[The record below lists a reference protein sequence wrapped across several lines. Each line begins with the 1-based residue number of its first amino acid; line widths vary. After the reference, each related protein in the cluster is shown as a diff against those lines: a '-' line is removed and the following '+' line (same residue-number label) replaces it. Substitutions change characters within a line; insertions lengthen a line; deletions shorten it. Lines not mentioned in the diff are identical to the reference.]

1 MITKSALVDQAFA
14 LAKYEIDTPE
24 QYDAVYGAPPSF
36 SGLAVEGPKRDRI
49 VRHHQKIL
57 AAKRANKPSGPS
69 PQLVAGLRQ
78 LYGEAESLELFAL
91 LQSVME
97 HAGWKDGN
105 PTLGEENDEGSKHGD
120 TDTRKSNAY
129 SIEALIGNLCQAE
142 EDGSGKLHG
151 LLISLLLMVTAYQVT
166 DTGKSESKEQPDPSS
181 PPPLQVGSILSVVRP
196 QDEDHHPWRLEA
208 DFLTYLGDAAALYEE
223 RIEIQKECL
232 LSRLDDAVTLRGEK
246 TPQPTT
252 GTTGVV
258 SPAMLDSPSDTPQ
271 LSATPDVAPGEHASS
286 VRDNIEAAAA
296 ALSAAVFES
305 IISSAASHQEI
316 SSDDDVEGAEDDD
329 SSGSDPD
336 SDYEGEDGLDE
347 NASSSSSSESED
359 EEGGLLSPHVESG
372 EDHVGGSLDEDTAL
386 RHAFALSLSEPE
398 QALRVDTV
406 VSELHEAPQSPAWT
420 PGPVSPGA
428 ETPISKTPHTP
439 TGDSQENSLPAM
451 PPHPKVYPYG
461 TLLHTELDSDHQV
474 DTASSYY
481 DPGVLNRFGILPAS
495 HVLIHVLR
503 YTLEGMERQKFRHHD
518 AKSQQGREHEV
529 SKLTVVGGM
538 CASLFPPRHHTVNS
552 ACSSLD
558 EAKEVGMTLQ
568 MLISLFL
575 LIHGRRN
582 DAVDNLK
589 TAMAQENLA
598 EDGEGDEMERDGHG
612 HVSSDSEEGDDPAIA
627 LALHYLDEEAESK
640 ESLEA
645 KGMHRKAAAAA
656 QDAAAV
662 LKSLRRRTES
672 WKEQVRL
679 FSHCALLSMQCLQ
692 TFLQSVVRQWLQDRH
707 SLSVTDVH
715 GLVPKTLVAK
725 LSEALESV
733 AVSSTTASDPKYALR
748 DDKLHKIFLSLKLYQ
763 SAILLWGEIFPIV
776 NPTVLMQS
784 EVLRTRLVACTKH
797 RSGVP
802 YSSLEKISS
811 TSLSEIETSFHRLHA
826 LCRRLRVSD
835 LLDRL
840 VSRPIS
846 FVPSEDSVEET
857 HRSVYPTGEPQRS
870 SALVGF
876 ITSLSRDC
884 GGLSGE
890 LLNLYLAICHRNHV
904 RVILWDGLYAL
915 SDSEMDEIAPTLA
928 ASSSDNVRVSTQP
941 SDSLALDGTKC
952 SDSMSIVPNTGE
964 DAKGSSAH
972 QRASKVW
979 GTVLSSLS
987 FSPKTGIHRWAVRL
1001 DKCERGH
1008 VFVGVAT
1015 AQATTRTYVGGDKYG
1030 WGMIGTQALWHDR
1043 RKIRGDYG
1051 ATFRTGSTIIVT
1063 LDTDAGTLSFSSWKE
1078 SSSSSLDSAVQNV
1091 GSSRRQMSLVGS
1103 VEDWGVA
1110 FEGLPLDSRLFPA
1123 VGLYQ
1128 RDDRVTLLTVE
1139 SGLAGLAGREGAS
1152 DLLGGLC
1159 YFPRVSDVVGTQD
1172 SRLTTVKRFNDLLSW
1187 DGVEY
1192 AVSTLADIVRSMQ
1205 DGIDDAIFGT
1215 LLPCL
1220 ASALCLAPTTI
1231 PFLSQRSALRVL
1243 PHLTKCL
1250 QELEK
1255 LNVNP
1260 EHLAAL
1266 FPRGLHEGK
1275 WLIRATGTSSA
1286 DPEEYIVDIGP
1297 AAGGSVFGFEG
1308 SGVGTTG
1315 RSKNGLVSIFGNV
1328 KGSSV
1333 HFVEEWSEDPDDTF
1347 GTLTSDDVSSTCVI
1361 SARLGLDGKKFEGHY
1376 RNIQF
1381 GTIGQIAGLFLAD
1394 DRKVIKFRLPD
1405 VPGQKKHHDAYTEA
1419 ISTCTALLALAHSH
1433 LASILCEDIAVE
1445 MSMAPLNYSGEH
1457 DFESRQ
1463 RRLEIKGSLA
1473 IPFLAKSRRLEN
1485 EEGLPSIISVLR
1497 QLYGAPN
1504 GVPLTIDSDSV
1515 DILEAGQQLFTVQ
1528 SQNRKPDDC
1537 PPHESDL
1544 VDIGVVDLEIRE
1556 TLRGM
1561 SSFSTLSE
1569 LEYGNARKHII
1580 AVIVRFC
1587 GLGLADLRG
1596 ASGVS
1601 SDARNVWIAAQNI
1614 LESGLRRALGR
1625 RIPEL
1630 SSRETARDM
1639 CLLYVEIS
1647 KFLLSLESE
1656 TRSGWTVDDIVP
1668 EISELYRIVQT
1679 DTDLLFLTK
1688 EVDRSTNRGVM
1699 RLIAISE
1706 TLSLLGQYTIGEV
1719 CTPALEALL
1728 TGLPRLLGRGLV
1740 CTHPASSY
1748 RADIEQLDGHYLH
1761 DLPGVS
1767 ARVCRELRGVAHG
1780 VWSKLCDLLARLIT
1794 ARTGNRREPAM
1805 VDSMMLAIFASFTTS
1820 MNKEDLRFVLDET
1833 RLLRVAEEV
1842 MEIHRVETVT
1852 VQQFTQI
1859 GLSTHDMTV
1868 VDVLD
1873 DIGNKEISRSIV
1885 RSILGMSHVLIYQ
1898 TMASFGENSDYVDRV
1913 LCFAR
1918 VEFEKIIP
1926 DVENAVQLSLNSDR
1940 QKIGDDQW
1948 KLWLEICCNGSLVKT
1963 PSARLERAHLQNGRS
1978 GVEYLLENGMSH
1990 LKMSHGTTPKSQSG
2004 ARSSHANETKN
2015 HREPTVF
2022 RHGFCLHVL
2031 SHWLHVLMAAAR
2043 CRAGIGCVSGSAAWM
2058 EFLFAFTGLD
2068 AAAKNRRPELIPG
2081 RYRARVIR
2089 ALLSFLECQSPSET
2103 IVAELFRLA
2112 GRNSLMPS
2120 CNIYSKGSD
2129 VSREAVSLLRQLHS
2143 SRRMPWRTSIN
2154 GVVSRLNVTIA
2165 DFDLKLGVALFF
2177 NGGAGTVSQGAYVI
2191 LRPPAA
2197 APLAAEHQAGS
2208 SGKGVSQGG
2217 GVPTCSLPHH
2227 VVGSGTEGIVSG
2239 LCRADASAGI
2249 VSTVDLKNRLCE
2261 VILVNRDYKRPHQTI
2276 RKKTN
2281 VNALGRSTSSRHT
2294 LTVRAVRSPLS
2305 EVAHAQEVGLSL
2317 GDDTMFSDV
2326 MICLMKEALEIHAR
2340 LLQHGPSSD
2349 DDEGDRRNEDLTTIQ
2364 DEMSQSC
2371 FCITVLKGALS
2382 VLSDDILLNSFLQN
2396 KASRDV
2402 LSKILQVHGSE
2413 QVRAIDQI
2421 SSHSPP
2427 MSSLPIHEARWWLV
2441 VDLIRN
2447 LQVRVEVL
2455 DETPNSQ
2462 WSERFEDYKTL
2473 VVSSPPSASSD
2484 LGTTTSLGG
2493 YATPPVDPGTE
2504 SSATHS
2510 GQSLSSIIEGNTS
2523 QRQQG
2528 NFTSNEA
2535 PDSQSQT
2542 QAMAS
2547 SDNSDDDSEA
2557 ASGAAS
2563 QLREAAI
2570 AHMAE
2575 LGLPRSWSEFALRRT
2590 GGVNIEAA
2598 VHFCLER
2605 GGEMERLLLEES
2617 ERERISQRTS
2627 GSSGRRRGNRRDSSG
2642 HLLRQLMEMGFPSR
2656 WCAEALAATGN
2667 NVDEALTWILSNV
2680 ERLSSEDAGMEEGE
2694 ADDDDDEDDHVIDE
2708 DDHEE
2713 VVLKEMKN
2721 DPEGPSTGSAPNLA
2735 TRPAWTGSII
2745 PLRFISGRSIIDSK
2759 TLSVSGLPTGGF
2771 SSVGTRGVLLTS
2783 GKWYY
2788 EAILETAGCLQIGWA
2803 DGSFAGHCHAD
2814 RGDGCGDGPSSWAY
2828 DGWRRYR
2835 WHSTATE
2842 WGCRWKEGDV
2852 VGCMVDMDE
2861 MVISFTLNGRAG
2873 DIGMGVA
2880 FSGSGF
2886 RPCGGVYACVSFN
2899 RKEKLRMILG
2909 GGGSEPF
2916 KHPPPPGYQGVG
2928 EAVLMAVRERDYL
2941 VSKEQILDSLFTE
2954 QELVKDAEKRF
2965 ICDFSDGEHGHE
2977 LMAWAHRYY
2986 GSDASVHLGSSR
2998 NKAIGVSKAGIASAG
3013 QDSSSWLHLDERIQE
3028 AWSSSRNT
3036 TIDSTLENK
3045 DLVVAEIRTGYLDVA
3060 RKIKLQNLAECSEL
3074 ASLYSRKLILHVI
3087 VTMGTDFNPECFLG
3101 TNGSTEA
3108 LQFWKLIEASSSLR
3122 SAGWIGEAGA
3132 MALAAEALGLGISSN
3147 DGLSERSSTG
3157 SRKVPAQSS
3166 DSDHECGL
3174 PAAGLVQVL
3183 SPVVEID
3190 LADRTSR
3197 CTSRSFV
3204 ASAEASIGSESGGG
3218 VLVFLRKGLIGSLQ
3232 HSCEIRDIAM
3242 ASVRRTIRL
3251 LAAVEYDGEASSS
3264 IEEGKVEDAATDS
3277 KPSKSDVSAENS
3289 VHADARLASYVT
3301 GLLLCIDMDE
3311 TSVDRN
3317 LIRTALFEAWSVGML
3332 SASLPWRMVCA
3343 FTAAGILNS
3352 HPMALLPVIQ
3362 NYPTLCRFYGRLP
3375 STVARRIWAE
3385 RAASPI
3391 CSRYTQAM
3399 MELLCSVKR
3408 SIGTFNPTEGFL
3420 KYWRDTAVDAA
3431 TPRPLSEQLSPTGES
3446 TASSWETEECWIS
3459 SDDGYEILIGS
3470 VNIRAVDWKAPTR
3483 SAVRTLMD
3491 GGDGPPMLSEG
3502 CLVVRGLDWVDT
3514 PGNGDDDGKKAYE
3527 KEKAARDAEK
3537 ETSDERGEETV
3548 QKEIGDDPIDY
3559 GASEAQETTEKQSDA
3574 TEKPISDPA
3583 DESAEPLD
3591 ETEKKGKRKR
3601 TPGPKLPIGTVV
3613 SIEPWNGVPAMARRV
3628 RWHRTGIE
3636 GVYRFG
3642 GDGGRYDVCHV
3653 EVNEKSTRV
3662 KKRHPL
3668 PESSEQCA
3676 ARHAFG
3682 MEKLHNVLL
3691 RLKKSSIKQ
3700 SNDDGTTDFVRE
3712 GVLELPDFGAGILVR
3727 WTDRHDG
3734 TVSLTEIDLLFGSK
3748 DSGWEARFG
3757 QPSYI
3762 PGTTV
3767 ILSLA
3772 ESSEQVNQA
3781 ELDARSPFMS
3791 LYEVIRGSSTYNVV
3805 DLKNRDDGKGIC
3817 VTSDVCLMRAK
3828 RYSMLDESVAMSPSI
3843 PPPLNLDRD
3852 YHAPSLSLS
3861 RDGRTVSCLS
3871 SDGRGTA
3878 YGSIGFTKGVHYW
3891 EVKLEQ
3897 ADIGSVFIGVAEKPS
3912 GSGSGSSMGYEMPR
3926 LNRWHGWGF
3935 VNFRATYTAGAER
3948 IYGAHCHAGDTVGVL
3963 LDCDAGR
3970 LSFFFDGLKYGEHIL
3985 NDLGCAFENLSP
3997 FGFNVDGCGS
4007 GGFGQGAP
4015 AAVEGGRAGRYP
4027 AQGAVRPKALW
4038 PVIGLRNQGDRVTIS
4053 PKWISSYGCDG
4064 VTVMKNATKVDEI
4077 LEIYSRSH
4085 CSGHPGTRDDCFPK
4099 WFVQEAFTEYQRW
4112 KKGSWVRASTRGS
4125 GPFQVAA
4132 GGLNIDLDCS
4142 PLACACASALLGL
4155 RYALL
4160 HGDRVRLKR
4169 SAGRILELAEEA
4181 LVLGTHHGRLYYRI
4195 VSQKSEGGSLTE
4207 GGGRAWFWDE
4217 SEVVDGIS
4225 VIGEAKG
4232 RGIPLPL
4239 MDRFRCL
4246 SSGGLK
4252 VVYEGGAVVRS
4263 DLEIF
4268 EGSMN
4273 LGSIPADSILDQ
4285 KSVMERRVNSCGV
4298 VRYRVRF
4305 NDLEGWISSNIRGG
4319 NEDSIVMPVD
4329 STIEDPNST
4338 RIKSY
4343 PTPMHCASEWIDAFN
4358 KSYDDCEP
4366 ASEIGTLESFEQLLK
4381 KGLLDDRTMAES
4393 DFVVTKSIGL
4403 ICDHCQGGNPFDVV
4417 FDELASA
4424 VSFGAAA
4431 TSGDTL
4437 AKTTGST
4444 GANQVAG
4451 EAFSLLGCNL
4461 PPVEAILAR
4470 VALLRVLNRRAK
4482 YALPWLSLKPSQEGS
4497 AILGGIYGHGASADR
4512 AGRSTN
4518 TSLLAQ
4524 WAQVPTIGANLR
4536 SLRGLF
4542 FASVKKEFVRSITD
4556 ATTTPTPL
4564 SHDEYE
4570 LPREIRTV
4578 RLNRLKARRV
4588 MDGNDSAMKK
4598 KHSVFGQLQNE
4609 TKNWG
4614 GAALRRGYVAKG
4626 HGGQRRAFKVK
4637 LIGEGVNDYSGPYRE
4652 TFTDSLAELLSVDEG
4667 GGGSLG
4673 VLDPTPNCSADIGE
4687 NRGLYM
4693 FSLNGCDISE
4703 LSNTTN
4709 TLTQE
4714 ERSLRESFFSL
4725 TVPRDEAS
4733 REVEEALVFLGRIV
4747 GTAFRHGIPLDL
4759 PLPLESVWKAIA
4771 EERSDWDGRLAELDI
4786 LAHRHETQKDFPHFL
4801 VLWQQRML
4809 NAFVEGLSNVLPVEV
4824 LPLLTGEELR
4834 DMFCGNPDVDV
4845 DLLQRVVE
4853 YEGYEATDEV
4863 VRYFWDTLREFTNV
4877 ERKAFLQFVW
4887 ARNRLPMK
4895 ESDFEAPF
4903 KLQKDT
4909 LKKDGDKALP
4919 TASTCF
4925 FSLSLPAYSTKE
4937 VLKEKLLF
4945 AIQNVTTME
4954 TDFQT
4959 NSAEIAEGYR
4969 AL

>member
-1 MITKSALVDQAFA
+1 MQRPNLITKSALVDQALA

-24 QYDAVYGAPPSF
+24 QYDAVYGSPSTPR
-36 SGLAVEGPKRDRI
+36 SGPTVVEGPKRDRI
-49 VRHHQKIL
+49 VRHHQKML

-69 PQLVAGLRQ
+69 PQLVAGLRH
-78 LYGEAESLELFAL
+78 LYGEGESLELCAL

-97 HAGWKDGN
+97 RAGWKEGSSN
-105 PTLGEENDEGSKHGD
+105 FGEDNDEGFLKHND
-120 TDTRKSNAY
+120 HDTRKSNAY
-129 SIEALIGNLCQAE
+129 SIEALIGNICQAD
-142 EDGSGKLHG
+142 EDGSRKLHG

-208 DFLTYLGDAAALYEE
+208 DFLTYLGDAAAIYEE
-223 RIEIQKECL
+223 RIESQKNRL
-232 LSRLDDAVTLRGEK
+232 LSRLDDEVAK
-246 TPQPTT
+246 TPEPTT
-252 GTTGVV
+252 GPTGVA
-258 SPAMLDSPSDTPQ
+258 SPSMLDSPSDTPQ
-271 LSATPDVAPGEHASS
+271 QSATPDVAQGEHHASH

-305 IISSAASHQEI
+305 IISAASQQQEV
-316 SSDDDVEGAEDDD
+316 SSDDDAEIAQDDDD
-329 SSGSDPD
+329 SSDSEPD
-336 SDYEGEDGLDE
+336 SDYNGEDGLDE
-347 NASSSSSSESED
+347 NASSSSSSSESED
-359 EEGGLLSPHVESG
+359 DEGGLSSPHVDSG
-372 EDHVGGSLDEDTAL
+372 DDDDVGNMDDDAAL
-386 RHAFALSLSEPE
+386 HHAFALTVSGPE
-398 QALRVDTV
+398 EALRVDTV
-406 VSELHEAPQSPAWT
+406 ISELHEAPQSSAWT
-420 PGPVSPGA
+420 PGPVTPGA
-428 ETPISKTPHTP
+428 ETPVSMKEHSP
-439 TGDSQENSLPAM
+439 TGGGQENPLPVI
-451 PPHPKVYPYG
+451 PPHPKVYPYD

-481 DPGVLNRFGILPAS
+481 DPAVLNRFGTLPAA

-503 YTLEGMERQKFRHHD
+503 YTLERMEGHKFRHLN
-518 AKSQQGREHEV
+518 AKNQQGREHDV

-538 CASLFPPRHHTVNS
+538 CASLFTPTSHHAVS
-552 ACSSLD
+552 SPISSLD
-558 EAKEVGMTLQ
+558 EAKEIGMTLQ

-575 LIHGRRN
+575 LINGRRN
-582 DAVDNLK
+582 DAIDNLK
-589 TAMAQENLA
+589 TSIARQNRA
-598 EDGEGDEMERDGHG
+598 EQAEGNETDLEGHG
-612 HVSSDSEEGDDPAIA
+612 HVGSDSEEGDDPAIA

-656 QDAAAV
+656 HDAAAV

-672 WKEQVRL
+672 WKEQAGL

-707 SLSVTDVH
+707 SLSATDLH
-715 GLVPKTLVAK
+715 GLLPKTLVAK
-725 LSEALESV
+725 LSEALESIT
-733 AVSSTTASDPKYALR
+733 VSSTRTSDSKNAMKEDELP
-748 DDKLHKIFLSLKLYQ
+748 KIFLSLKLYQ
-763 SAILLWGEIFPIV
+763 SATLLWGEVVPIV
-776 NPTVLMQS
+776 SPSVLMQS
-784 EVLRTRLVACTKH
+784 EVLRARLIACTKH
-797 RSGVP
+797 RSGAP
-802 YSSLEKISS
+802 YYSLEKMTS
-811 TSLSEIETSFHRLHA
+811 TSLSETEASFHRLHV

-840 VSRPIS
+840 VSRPIGY
-846 FVPSEDSVEET
+846 VPNDDDLEET
-857 HRSVYPTGEPQRS
+857 NGSVSPTGEPQRS
-870 SALVGF
+870 SALVAF

-884 GGLSGE
+884 GGLTGE
-890 LLNLYLAICHRNHV
+890 LQNLYLALCHRNHV
-904 RVILWDGLYAL
+904 RVILWNGFYAL
-915 SDSEMDEIAPTLA
+915 SDPEMDEIAPSLA
-928 ASSSDNVRVSTQP
+928 ASSSDNVRVNTQP
-941 SDSLALDGTKC
+941 SDSLVLDGTKC
-952 SDSMSIVPNTGE
+952 SDSMSILPNTGE
-964 DAKGSSAH
+964 DVKGSSAH

-979 GTVLSSLS
+979 GTVLSTSS
-987 FSPKTGIHRWAVRL
+987 FSPKTGIHRWAVHL

-1015 AQATTRTYVGGDKYG
+1015 SQATTRTYVGGDKYG

-1051 ATFRTGSTIIVT
+1051 STFRTGSTIIVT
-1063 LDTDAGTLSFSSWKE
+1063 LDTDVGTLSFSSWKE
-1078 SSSSSLDSAVQNV
+1078 SSSSALDSALQNA
-1091 GSSRRQMSLVGS
+1091 GSSRRQTPSFGS

-1139 SGLAGLAGREGAS
+1139 SGLAGLAGRQGVS
-1152 DLLGGLC
+1152 DLSGGLC
-1159 YFPRVSDVVGTQD
+1159 YFPLDSDGLNMPD
-1172 SRLTTVKRFNDLLSW
+1172 SRVNNVKRFNDLLSW

-1192 AVSTLADIVRSMQ
+1192 VVSTLVETVRSMQ
-1205 DGIDDAIFGT
+1205 DGVDDAVFAT
-1215 LLPCL
+1215 LLPSL
-1220 ASALCLAPTTI
+1220 ASTLCLAPTTI
-1231 PFLSQRSALRVL
+1231 PFLSQRSALILL

-1250 QELEK
+1250 LDLEK

-1260 EHLAAL
+1260 QRFAAL
-1266 FPRGLHEGK
+1266 FPGGLHEGK

-1286 DPEEYIVDIGP
+1286 DPEEYLVDIGP
-1297 AAGGSVFGFEG
+1297 ASGGSLYGFEG

-1315 RSKNGLVSIFGNV
+1315 RSKNGLVSIFGSVN
-1328 KGSSV
+1328 GSSL

-1347 GTLTSDDVSSTCVI
+1347 GTLSSDDLSSTCVV

-1381 GTIGQIAGLFLAD
+1381 GTTGQIAGLFLAD
-1394 DRKVIKFRLPD
+1394 DRKVIKFRLQD
-1405 VPGQKKHHDAYTEA
+1405 VPVQKKQYDGYAETM
-1419 ISTCTALLALAHSH
+1419 STCTALLALAHSH
-1433 LASILCEDIAVE
+1433 LASILCEEIAIDV
-1445 MSMAPLNYSGEH
+1445 STPLVDDGGEN
-1457 DFESRQ
+1457 DCKCRQ
-1463 RRLEIKGSLA
+1463 RQAEIKGCLE
-1473 IPFLAKSRRLEN
+1473 IPFLAKSRRIVK
-1485 EEGLPSIISVLR
+1485 EEDLRSNIAALR
-1497 QLYGAPN
+1497 QVYGAPY
-1504 GVPLTIDSDSV
+1504 GVTVTTGIDSV
-1515 DILEAGQQLFTVQ
+1515 DFMAAGQELLESQ
-1528 SQNRKPDDC
+1528 STKPDGC
-1537 PPHESDL
+1537 FPQEIEL
-1544 VDIGVVDLEIRE
+1544 ENIKVVELELRE
-1556 TLRGM
+1556 TVRAK
-1561 SSFSTLSE
+1561 SSLSTLSE
-1569 LEYGNARKHII
+1569 VEYGNARKHII
-1580 AVIVRFC
+1580 AVILRFC
-1587 GLGLADLRG
+1587 GLTLSDLSG

-1601 SDARNVWIAAQNI
+1601 SDARTVWIGAQSI

-1625 RIPEL
+1625 RIPER
-1630 SSRETARDM
+1630 STRDRARES
-1639 CLLYVEIS
+1639 CLLYVETS

-1656 TRSGWTVDDIVP
+1656 SDSGRTINDVVR
-1668 EISELYRIVQT
+1668 EISELFRILET
-1679 DTDLLFLTK
+1679 DADLSFFK
-1688 EVDRSTNRGVM
+1688 NQVDRSTTRGVL
-1699 RLIAISE
+1699 RLMAISE
-1706 TLSLLGQYTIGEV
+1706 TLSLLGQYATGQV
-1719 CTPALEALL
+1719 CSPALEALL
-1728 TGLPRLLGRGLV
+1728 TGLPRLLGRGLGR
-1740 CTHPASSY
+1740 TDPTSSY
-1748 RADIEQLDGHYLH
+1748 QTDIDELDGHYLH
-1761 DLPGVS
+1761 GLPGAS
-1767 ARVCRELRGVAHG
+1767 ARVSMELRGAAHG
-1780 VWSKLCDLLARLIT
+1780 VWSRLCDLLARLIR
-1794 ARTGNRREPAM
+1794 ARTGKGHEPAM
-1805 VDSMMLAIFASFTTS
+1805 VDSMMLAILASLTTS
-1820 MNKEDLRFVLDET
+1820 MNKHDLMFLLDET
-1833 RLLRVAEEV
+1833 RLLQVAVEV
-1842 MEIHRVETVT
+1842 MEIHRKEIINVHQSIQSGPLTPERPLVEE
-1852 VQQFTQI
+1852 
-1859 GLSTHDMTV
+1859 
-1868 VDVLD
+1868 LD
-1873 DIGNKEISRSIV
+1873 DIGSHEISRSIV
-1885 RSILGMSHVLIYQ
+1885 RSVLGMSHVLIYQ
-1898 TMASFGENSDYVDRV
+1898 AMATLGQNSDYIDRV
-1913 LCFAR
+1913 LAFAR
-1918 VEFEKIIP
+1918 VELEKTVP
-1926 DVENAVQLSLNSDR
+1926 DVKNSVQFSLTSHR
-1940 QKIGDDQW
+1940 RKLGDDQW
-1948 KLWLEICCNGSLVKT
+1948 KIWLQDKCEDSSSKT
-1963 PSARLERAHLQNGRS
+1963 PNSRPNRTRFQTGRS
-1978 GVEYLLENGMSH
+1978 GVEYLLENGIVH
-1990 LKMSHGTTPKSQSG
+1990 LKMSHGTTPKNQSG
-2004 ARSSHANETKN
+2004 PRSSQTNNLKTNK
-2015 HREPTVF
+2015 EPTVL
-2022 RHGFCLHVL
+2022 RHSFGHQVL
-2031 SHWLHVLMAAAR
+2031 SHWLHVLVAAAK
-2043 CRAGIGCVSGSAAWM
+2043 CRAGIGCVSGSAEWM
-2058 EFLFAFTGLD
+2058 EFLLTFTGLD
-2068 AAAKNRRPELIPG
+2068 MAAKNGHPEMIPG

-2089 ALLSFLECQSPSET
+2089 TLLPFLAHQSPSEKV
-2103 IVAELFRLA
+2103 VADLFRLA
-2112 GRNSLMPS
+2112 GRNSQMPS
-2120 CNIYSKGSD
+2120 CNIYSTDCD

-2143 SRRMPWRTSIN
+2143 PRHRLWRTSIN
-2154 GVVSRLNVTIA
+2154 GVVSSLKVTTA
-2165 DFDLKLGVALFF
+2165 DYDVKLGIALFF
-2177 NGGAGTVSQGAYVI
+2177 NGGAGMVRQGAYV
-2191 LRPPAA
+2191 LLKPPAA
-2197 APLAAEHQAGS
+2197 GPLAAEHQAGS
-2208 SGKGVSQGG
+2208 GGKGGSSGG
-2217 GVPTCSLPHH
+2217 GSPSCSLPHH
-2227 VVGSGTEGIVSG
+2227 VIGSGTEGIVSG

-2261 VILVNRDYKRPHQTI
+2261 VILVNRNHKRPHQTI
-2276 RKKTN
+2276 RKKVN
-2281 VNALGRSTSSRHT
+2281 VNSMGSSGSSRHT

-2305 EVAHAQEVGLSL
+2305 EVAHAQEVGLCL
-2317 GDDTMFSDV
+2317 GEDTMFSDV
-2326 MICLMKEALEIHAR
+2326 MIDLMKEALGIHAR
-2340 LLQHGPSSD
+2340 LLRRRPG
-2349 DDEGDRRNEDLTTIQ
+2349 DDESDGSNDDLLKIQ
-2364 DEMSQSC
+2364 DEMSQTC
-2371 FCITVLKGALS
+2371 LCITVMKGAVS
-2382 VLSDDILLNSFLQN
+2382 VLSDDVLLNSFLQK
-2396 KASRDV
+2396 KASRHV
-2402 LSKILQVHGSE
+2402 LSRILQVYGSE
-2413 QVRAIDQI
+2413 QVRTIDQGEI
-2421 SSHSPP
+2421 SSHSSP
-2427 MSSLPIHEARWWLV
+2427 MSSLPVHEARWALV
-2441 VDLIRN
+2441 VDLIKN
-2447 LQVRVEVL
+2447 LQVRIAVL
-2455 DETPNSQ
+2455 NETPNSQ
-2462 WSERFEDYKTL
+2462 WSERFEDYKT
-2473 VVSSPPSASSD
+2473 VVSLPPASGSSD
-2484 LGTTTSLGG
+2484 LGTTASLEG
-2493 YATPPVDPGTE
+2493 YATPGEDVCTE
-2504 SSATHS
+2504 SSVGHS
-2510 GQSLSSIIEGNTS
+2510 AQNLASSIVGSDS
-2523 QRQQG
+2523 QGQQG
-2528 NFTSNEA
+2528 NVTSNEA
-2535 PDSQSQT
+2535 ADPQSLSQ
-2542 QAMAS
+2542 AIAS
-2547 SDNSDDDSEA
+2547 SDNSDDDSEV

-2605 GGEMERLLLEES
+2605 GGEMERLLVEES

-2680 ERLSSEDAGMEEGE
+2680 ERLSSEDAGMDEGE
-2694 ADDDDDEDDHVIDE
+2694 ADEDDEEEEDNGNDEDDVDE
-2708 DDHEE
+2708 
-2713 VVLKEMKN
+2713 VAMKE
-2721 DPEGPSTGSAPNLA
+2721 PRSHSEAPAEGAAFKFTS
-2735 TRPAWTGSII
+2735 PAWTGSII

-2852 VGCMVDMDE
+2852 IGCMVDMDE
-2861 MVISFTLNGRAG
+2861 KVISFTLNGRAEE
-2873 DIGMGVA
+2873 IGMGVA

-2916 KHPPPPGYQGVG
+2916 KHPPPPGYEGVG
-2928 EAVLMAVRERDYL
+2928 EAVLRAVLERDYL
-2941 VSKEQILDSLFTE
+2941 VSKEKILEEQTFANE
-2954 QELVKDAEKRF
+2954 QEKRY

-2998 NKAIGVSKAGIASAG
+2998 SKAIGLSKTGIPSSG
-3013 QDSSSWLHLDERIQE
+3013 QEPSSWQNLDKQIQE
-3028 AWSSSRNT
+3028 AWSRSRNS
-3036 TIDSTLENK
+3036 TIENTLENK
-3045 DLVVAEIRTGYLDVA
+3045 DLVVAEMRTGYMDVA
-3060 RKIKLQNLAECSEL
+3060 RKIRQQNLAECSEL
-3074 ASLYSRKLILHVI
+3074 ASLYSRKLILHVM
-3087 VTMGTDFNPECFLG
+3087 VSKGEDFNPECCFE
-3101 TNGSTEA
+3101 TKESSEA
-3108 LQFWKLIEASSSLR
+3108 LHFWKMIESSSSLR

-3147 DGLSERSSTG
+3147 DGLSERGSSTG

-3166 DSDHECGL
+3166 DSDDECGL

-3183 SPVVEID
+3183 CPVLDID
-3190 LADRTSR
+3190 SVDSAWR
-3197 CTSRSFV
+3197 CTSQSFA
-3204 ASAEASIGSESGGG
+3204 ASAEASIGSDSGGG
-3218 VLVFLRKGLIGSLQ
+3218 VLVFLRRGLIGSLQ
-3232 HSCEIRDIAM
+3232 RSCEIRDIAL
-3242 ASVRRTIRL
+3242 ASVRRTVRL
-3251 LAAVEYDGEASSS
+3251 LAAIEYDGEVSSP
-3264 IEEGKVEDAATDS
+3264 IEEGKEEDAATDS
-3277 KPSKSDVSAENS
+3277 RPTKSDLPTETSAC
-3289 VHADARLASYVT
+3289 ADARLASYIT
-3301 GLLLCIDMDE
+3301 GLLLCRE
-3311 TSVDRN
+3311 VEEASVDRD
-3317 LIRTALFEAWSVGML
+3317 LIKTVLFEAWSVGML

-3352 HPMALLPVIQ
+3352 HPVALLSVIK

-3375 STVARRIWAE
+3375 STASRRIWAE

-3408 SIGTFNPTEGFL
+3408 SIGTFDATEGFL
-3420 KYWRDTAVDAA
+3420 KYWRNSAVDAA
-3431 TPRPLSEQLSPTGES
+3431 TPRPLLESFSATGES
-3446 TASSWETEECWIS
+3446 TSSSWEAEEGWIS
-3459 SDDGYEILIGS
+3459 SDDGYEIFTGS
-3470 VNIRAVDWKAPTR
+3470 VTIRAVDWKAPTR

-3502 CLVVRGLDWVDT
+3502 CLVVRGLDWEDN
-3514 PGNGDDDGKKAYE
+3514 PGIGDDDGKNDYE
-3527 KEKAARDAEK
+3527 KEKTARDSEK
-3537 ETSDERGEETV
+3537 QPMEEQGEEIV
-3548 QKEIGDDPIDY
+3548 VEERVEDPIDD
-3559 GASEAQETTEKQSDA
+3559 GASEALGITDKESDA
-3574 TEKPISDPA
+3574 TEKPQSDPTDDCSGEA
-3583 DESAEPLD
+3583 G
-3591 ETEKKGKRKR
+3591 KKAKKKRS
-3601 TPGPKLPIGTVV
+3601 PGPKLPIGTVL
-3613 SIEPWNGVPAMARRV
+3613 SIEAWNGVPAMARRV

-3636 GVYRFG
+3636 GVYRYG

-3653 EVNEKSTRV
+3653 EVNEKATRV

-3676 ARHAFG
+3676 ARHGFG
-3682 MEKLHNVLL
+3682 IEKLHHVLL
-3691 RLKKSSIKQ
+3691 RLKKTCIKQ
-3700 SNDDGTTDFVRE
+3700 SNEDGTTDFVRE
-3712 GVLELPDFGAGILVR
+3712 GVLEWPDFGAGILVR
-3727 WTDRHDG
+3727 CTERQDG
-3734 TVSLTEIDLLFGSK
+3734 TMSLTEIELLFGSK
-3748 DSGWEARFG
+3748 DSDWEARFG

-3767 ILSLA
+3767 VLSLA
-3772 ESSEQVNQA
+3772 ESSEQANQA

-3791 LYEVIRGSSTYNVV
+3791 LYEVLRGSSTYNVA
-3805 DLKNRDDGKGIC
+3805 DLKNKEDGKAIC
-3817 VTSDVCLMRAK
+3817 VMSDVCLMRAK
-3828 RYSMLDESVAMSPSI
+3828 KCRMLNESSASMSPSL

-3852 YHAPSLSLS
+3852 YHAPSLSIS

-3878 YGSIGFTKGVHYW
+3878 FGSIGFTKGVHYW

-3912 GSGSGSSMGYEMPR
+3912 GSGYEMPR

-3963 LDCDAGR
+3963 LDCDSGR

-3985 NDLGCAFENLSP
+3985 NDLGCAFENMSP

-4015 AAVEGGRAGRYP
+4015 AAVEGGRGGRYP
-4027 AQGAVRPKALW
+4027 AQGVVRPKALW
-4038 PVIGLRNQGDRVTIS
+4038 PVIGLRNQGDRVTMS
-4053 PKWISSYGCDG
+4053 PKWISNYGCDG
-4064 VTVMKNATKVDEI
+4064 VTILKNATKLDEI
-4077 LEIYSRSH
+4077 LEIYTRSH
-4085 CSGHPGTRDDCFPK
+4085 SDRRAGSMDGSFPK
-4099 WFVQEAFTEYQRW
+4099 WFIQEAFTEYQRW
-4112 KKGSWVRASTRGS
+4112 KKCSWVRASTRGS
-4125 GPFQVAA
+4125 GPFQVAT
-4132 GGLNIDLDCS
+4132 GGLNVDLDCS
-4142 PLACACASALLGL
+4142 ALACACASALLGL
-4155 RYALL
+4155 KYALL

-4181 LVLGTHHGRLYYRI
+4181 LVLGAHQGRLYYRI

-4225 VIGEAKG
+4225 IIGVAKG
-4232 RGIPLPL
+4232 YAIPLPL

-4273 LGSIPADSILDQ
+4273 LGSIPPDTILDQ
-4285 KSVMERRVNSCGV
+4285 ESVLERRVNSCGV

-4319 NEDSIVMPVD
+4319 NEESIVLPVD
-4329 STIEDPNST
+4329 ATIKGQNST

-4343 PTPMHCASEWIDAFN
+4343 PTPMHCASEWFDVYSSKA
-4358 KSYDDCEP
+4358 YDNSESAAEP
-4366 ASEIGTLESFEQLLK
+4366 GTLESFEGLLEN
-4381 KGLLDDRTMAES
+4381 GLLDDHSMAES

-4417 FDELASA
+4417 FDELESV

-4431 TSGDTL
+4431 TSGDTVGE
-4437 AKTTGST
+4437 TSGSA

-4451 EAFSLLGCNL
+4451 EAFSRLGCRL
-4461 PPVEAILAR
+4461 PPVKAILAR
-4470 VALLRVLNRRAK
+4470 VALLRALNRRAK

-4497 AILGGIYGHGASADR
+4497 AILGGIYGHGASVDR

-4518 TSLLAQ
+4518 TFLLSQ
-4524 WAQVPTIGANLR
+4524 WAQVPTIGAKLR
-4536 SLRGLF
+4536 LLRGLF
-4542 FASVKKEFVRSITD
+4542 FTSVKKEFIRSITD

-4588 MDGNDSAMKK
+4588 MAGNDSAAKK

-4667 GGGSLG
+4667 GVGSLG

-4693 FSLNGCDISE
+4693 FSTNGCDISD
-4703 LSNTTN
+4703 LSNRAN
-4709 TLTQE
+4709 LLVEE

-4771 EERSDWDGRLAELDI
+4771 EERSDWDRRLAELDI
-4786 LAHRHETQKDFPHFL
+4786 LAHRHETQCAFPHFL
-4801 VLWQQRML
+4801 TLWQQRML

-4824 LPLLTGEELR
+4824 FPLLSGEELR

-4853 YEGYEATDEV
+4853 YEGYEATDDV
-4863 VRYFWDTLREFTNV
+4863 VKYFWDTLREFSND

-4909 LKKDGDKALP
+4909 LKKEGDKALP
-4919 TASTCF
+4919 SASTCF
-4925 FSLSLPAYSTKE
+4925 FSLSLPPYSTKE
-4937 VLKEKLLF
+4937 LLKEKLLF
-4945 AIQNVTTME
+4945 AIKNVTTME

-4969 AL
+4969 AM